1 MSKFKVGDRVKCIK
15 EYWRAPVGTMGTIR
29 SITTHARYGVE
40 WYGVEW
46 DINVG
51 GHTLNDKCKKG
62 CGEWMPEKNIE
73 LISQSKS
80 QQIFTT
86 RKDNRVISII
96 KENGKEI
103 SRGEAK
109 CCPEDE
115 FDFKYGVKLAT
126 ERAFDNIRKV
136 MEFKVGDKVKVR
148 NWGKGYSTYAKWFKE
163 SDNMD
168 LAPYYR
174 YDVLE
179 LNSDEIDSEY
189 TIKAIYPHSYNGNI
203 IYAICQRGHLVN
215 GIYLIEENGLERIE

>member
-1 MSKFKVGDRVKCIK
+1 MNKFK
-15 EYWRAPVGTMGTIR
+15 
-29 SITTHARYGVE
+29 
-40 WYGVEW
+40 EW

-51 GHTLNDKCKKG
+51 GHTLNDKWKNG
-62 CGEWMPEKNIE
+62 YGEWISEKHIE

-80 QQIFTT
+80 QQIFIT

-96 KENGKEI
+96 QENGKEI

-115 FDFKYGVKLAT
+115 FNFEYGVKLAT

-148 NWGKGYSTYAKWFKE
+148 NWGKKYSTYAEWFKE

-168 LAPYYR
+168 LAPYYC
-174 YDVLE
+174 YGVHE
-179 LNSDEIDSEY
+179 LSSDEIDSEY
-189 TIKAIYPHSYNGNI
+189 TIKAIYPHSYNDNI
-203 IYAICQRGHLVN
+203 IYAICVYGDVNN
-215 GIYLIEENGLERIE
+215 GIYLIEENGLEKVE

>member
-29 SITTHARYGVE
+29 GIGRTIC
-40 WYGVEW
+40 GVEW

-51 GHTLNDKCKKG
+51 GHTLNDKCKNG
-62 CGEWMPEKNIE
+62 CGEWISEKDIE

-86 RKDNRVISII
+86 RKDNRVLSII

-115 FDFKYGVKLAT
+115 FDFEYGVELAT
-126 ERAFDNIRKV
+126 ERAFNKLK
-136 MEFKVGDKVKVR
+136 ELKVGDKVKIVSA
-148 NWGKGYSTYAKWFKE
+148 WKKYSEYVDWFKE
-163 SDNMD
+163 SNNMD

-174 YDVLE
+174 YGVWE
-179 LNSDEIDSEY
+179 LNSAEIDGEY
-189 TIKAIYPHSYNGNI
+189 TIKAIYPHKYNGHI
-203 IYAICQRGHLVN
+203 ICAICVYGDVSN
-215 GIYLIEENGLERIE
+215 GIYLISTEGLEKVE